1 MNFPKI
7 IGLFTCLGL
16 STCLKIQLDQVFGA
30 WVFEGFFQSKAQSA
44 HFSPI
49 TLHCFRTKNVKTFG
63 FAFLIVAQIWQEL
76 HSDNLIQL
84 LFIILGIL
92 NADVM

>member
-1 MNFPKI
+1 MNFTKP

-16 STCLKIQLDQVFGA
+16 SKGLKIQLDQVFGA
-30 WVFEGFFQSKAQSA
+30 WVFEVFLQSETQSA

-49 TLHCFRTKNVKTFG
+49 ILHCFRTRNVKTFG
-63 FAFLIVAQIWQEL
+63 FAFLIVAQIWHEL